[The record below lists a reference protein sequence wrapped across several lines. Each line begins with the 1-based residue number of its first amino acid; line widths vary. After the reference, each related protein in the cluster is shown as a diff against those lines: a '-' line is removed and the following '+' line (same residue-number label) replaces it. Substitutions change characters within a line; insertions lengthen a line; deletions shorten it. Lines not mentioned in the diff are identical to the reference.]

1 MEDINN
7 NEEVLEVPSVK
18 EQLNEIENVDETVLA
33 EFVSSKIKYEFA
45 KSFLVKQLEPT
56 MVEKEIDIPV
66 PNGEFDEDG
75 NELTDMK
82 KETTKIVSVL
92 RVGVVLKVPTSLQ
105 KIGDET
111 YKIGDKVVYRNLRA
125 TDFDLVPGSALV
137 DPFDVICKEV

>member
-7 NEEVLEVPSVK
+7 NEGVLEVPSVK